1 MDYTT
6 TMELQL
12 HDGDE
17 LFQIMKSKMTTE
29 QEQMFLLS
37 HYLYL
42 EHGADSTAFVVD
54 FDMVWKSVEFTTRGN
69 AKRIL
74 VKKFAENV
82 DYTIIVCGKTSAGID
97 DTSAGARLCDETSVE
112 NIKSHLDEAAYQS
125 GGAAYQSG
133 ENAYQSGGT
142 AYQSG
147 ENAYQSGGTA
157 YQSGENAYQSGKA
170 TWCDETS
177 VAKVHGGQNKEQILL
192 TVDCFKQ
199 FCFIAAT
206 PKAKEIR
213 NYYIKME
220 NIMHEYYKK
229 FNNELKHALQ
239 LSQIDA
245 ALERHQVLIETNKN
259 KWLVYFCKIKS
270 FEDGSFIL
278 KVGETIDI
286 KNRMEALKSDFGM
299 NIRVLDVFVCENS
312 IKFEKSLHSSSQLVK
327 YRYHQLERKNKKFS
341 TEAYRIPNRK
351 EYEKIVSFAKEEMNK
366 YNNIEIT
373 KLSIVSS
380 LIPLCKNYE
389 EVMSV
394 LDKISSSW
402 ASSSNVEIP
411 PNNVQFQTRSDSE
424 HTANDEEDESMD
436 EETPSPSTAN
446 ANGPIVQIYHKD
458 DLNTVVNVYMS
469 IMEATR
475 DFNYN
480 NKTASYT
487 AIKKAYQCNTIYLD
501 YRWNFIF
508 DRAEQDLDKPRMIGE
523 TIVTREKNQGQVAML
538 NLDKTKI
545 IKVFR
550 IAKDAAKEILQHPS
564 AMCFAIKHSSPLSNH
579 YWMRLKHVDASLQ
592 RAYLE
597 SNIIPQKQK
606 NIRGTQIKLVN
617 PTTNE
622 LIKTFS
628 SYTEIQKELKIS
640 MRKIR
645 ECIETNSV
653 CRGKYKFVK
662 CSS

>member
-1 MDYTT
+1 
-6 TMELQL
+6 MELQL

-54 FDMVWKSVEFTTRGN
+54 FDMVWKSVEFSRLDN

-74 VKKFAENV
+74 VKKFTENV
-82 DYTIIVCGKTSAGID
+82 DYTIIACGKMSAGID
-97 DTSAGARLCDETSVE
+97 DTSAGARLCDETSVG
-112 NIKSHLDEAAYQS
+112 KSSTHL
-125 GGAAYQSG
+125 GGASLCDETSVG
-133 ENAYQSGGT
+133 KSSTHLGG
-142 AYQSG
+142 
-147 ENAYQSGGTA
+147 
-157 YQSGENAYQSGKA
+157 A
-170 TWCDETS
+170 TLCDETS

-213 NYYIKME
+213 NYYIKMK

-229 FNNELKHALQ
+229 FTHKNNEL
-239 LSQIDA
+239 
-245 ALERHQVLIETNKN
+245 
-259 KWLVYFCKIKS
+259 
-270 FEDGSFIL
+270 
-278 KVGETIDI
+278 
-286 KNRMEALKSDFGM
+286 
-299 NIRVLDVFVCENS
+299 
-312 IKFEKSLHSSSQLVK
+312 
-327 YRYHQLERKNKKFS
+327 
-341 TEAYRIPNRK
+341 
-351 EYEKIVSFAKEEMNK
+351 
-366 YNNIEIT
+366 
-373 KLSIVSS
+373 
-380 LIPLCKNYE
+380 
-389 EVMSV
+389 
-394 LDKISSSW
+394 
-402 ASSSNVEIP
+402 
-411 PNNVQFQTRSDSE
+411 
-424 HTANDEEDESMD
+424 
-436 EETPSPSTAN
+436 
-446 ANGPIVQIYHKD
+446 
-458 DLNTVVNVYMS
+458 
-469 IMEATR
+469 
-475 DFNYN
+475 
-480 NKTASYT
+480 
-487 AIKKAYQCNTIYLD
+487 
-501 YRWNFIF
+501 
-508 DRAEQDLDKPRMIGE
+508 
-523 TIVTREKNQGQVAML
+523 
-538 NLDKTKI
+538 
-545 IKVFR
+545 R

-564 AMCFAIKHSSPLSNH
+564 AMCSAIKHSSPLSNH
-579 YWMRLKHVDASLQ
+579 YWVRLKHVDVSLQ